1 MQTTNEYSNDYLS
14 IAWML
19 MRVEDGQLDL
29 TWLHSS
35 SHLFGL
41 SCRNIAIFFHLWCR
55 GRIKSNTSKW
65 DIRIDCRNLQISTT
79 WITDLRQVELWL
91 LLTSQLSESAPEVLP
106 LSWKAFIIFAV
117 VLLKVTWTRWRILF
131 RRRECHL
138 KFCRRNCLRTRWIL
152 VCSRDSALPS
162 VLQIRADQLV
172 FLSLIY

>member
-1 MQTTNEYSNDYLS
+1 MET
-14 IAWML
+14 
-19 MRVEDGQLDL
+19 VEQYQCRQQMNVPMITFPLHECLCASKMGSL
-29 TWLHSS
+29 TWLD
-35 SHLFGL
+35 
-41 SCRNIAIFFHLWCR
+41 CTRAAIFSAWAVAISQFFSIYDA
-55 GRIKSNTSKW
+55 GGGSYKNNTSKW

-131 RRRECHL
+131 SRRECHL

-152 VCSRDSALPS
+152 VCSR
-162 VLQIRADQLV
+162 IRV
-172 FLSLIY
+172 PG